1 MQGKENWKA
10 NKISAMELKS
20 TINIILKD
28 LEEAR
33 SIIDD
38 LKNYPGVPAIQI
50 ELAKAKCRSAE
61 DVIKLLTEYDIFSGQ
76 EPEPTTETKP
86 ITEPKPEPTTE
97 PEPKPTI
104 EPEPITETKP
114 EPAKKQVHKKEIIAD
129 KFAPASSLNEQL
141 GNANKNGTRGD
152 IMKSRPVKELSE
164 AIGINDRFYF
174 IRELFSGD
182 QKSYNET
189 IEKLN
194 IVNSI
199 DEASELLATVTSQP
213 DYAESFQQLLELVD
227 RKLLSKDK

>member
-10 NKISAMELKS
+10 NKIPAMELKS

-38 LKNYPGVPAIQI
+38 LKNYPGVPAIQV

-61 DVIKLLTEYDIFSGQ
+61 DVIKLITEPDTFSGQ
-76 EPEPTTETKP
+76 ETIAKAEKVQ
-86 ITEPKPEPTTE
+86 E
-97 PEPKPTI
+97 PEP
-104 EPEPITETKP
+104 ETKP
-114 EPAKKQVHKKEIIAD
+114 EPEPETEPETKPEPEPVQKQVREKKIIAD
-129 KFAPASSLNEQL
+129 KFTPPSSLNEQI
-141 GNANKNGTRGD
+141 GSAKENEGRSS
-152 IMKSRPVKELSE
+152 IMKSRPVKELSG

-174 IRELFSGD
+174 MRELFSND
-182 QKSYNET
+182 REIYNET

-213 DYAESFQQLLELVD
+213 DYSEPFQQLLELVE

>member
-1 MQGKENWKA
+1 
-10 NKISAMELKS
+10 MELKS

-38 LKNYPGVPAIQI
+38 LKNYPGVPAIQV

-61 DVIKLLTEYDIFSGQ
+61 DVIKLITESETFSGQ
-76 EPEPTTETKP
+76 ETIAKAEKVQEPEPE
-86 ITEPKPEPTTE
+86 IKPEPEPETE
-97 PEPKPTI
+97 PEP
-104 EPEPITETKP
+104 EPETKP
-114 EPAKKQVHKKEIIAD
+114 EPEHKPEPVEKHVHKEKIIAD
-129 KFAPASSLNEQL
+129 KFPPPSSLNEQI
-141 GNANKNGTRGD
+141 GSAKENEGRGS
-152 IMKSRPVKELSE
+152 IMKSRPVKDLSE

-174 IRELFSGD
+174 MRELFSND
-182 QKSYNET
+182 RKIYNET

-213 DYAESFQQLLELVD
+213 DYSEPFQQLLELVE

>member
-1 MQGKENWKA
+1 
-10 NKISAMELKS
+10 MELKS

-33 SIIDD
+33 LIIDD

-61 DVIKLLTEYDIFSGQ
+61 DVIKLLTEYDIITGR
-76 EPEPTTETKP
+76 EPEPAT
-86 ITEPKPEPTTE
+86 KPEPTTE
-97 PEPKPTI
+97 S
-104 EPEPITETKP
+104 EPEPIIEPKP
-114 EPAKKQVHKKEIIAD
+114 EPAKKPVHKKEIIAD

-141 GNANKNGTRGD
+141 GSADKKGGKGD

-213 DYAESFQQLLELVD
+213 DYAESFQQLLELVE